1 LWLKLYFL
9 KINAIFQLFND
20 LFSEQGRLFV
30 FGSND
35 SGQLGLQ
42 AKGPIKKPICVK
54 G

>member
-1 LWLKLYFL
+1 MYY
-9 KINAIFQLFND
+9 IFRLFNY

-30 FGSND
+30 FGSNN

-42 AKGPIKKPICVK
+42 TKGPVTKPICVK